1 MSVSWRGSASG
12 VWVFLILTPV
22 TDHRHSEH
30 SGVCSDS
37 DLPTWC
43 MAMDLSFSFFKKN
56 SGRPVSGP
64 VLHGPLSRVS
74 CVLSDVLLLRLG
86 QSRVCGCATRCPVI
100 SSDIRYLLSHK
111 LSPCR
116 MCNNPPVYTV

>member
-74 CVLSDVLLLRLG
+74 CVYIGRLALASWSE
-86 QSRVCGCATRCPVI
+86 SRVWLRNKVSGHLI
-100 SSDIRYLLSHK
+100 
-111 LSPCR
+111 
-116 MCNNPPVYTV
+116 